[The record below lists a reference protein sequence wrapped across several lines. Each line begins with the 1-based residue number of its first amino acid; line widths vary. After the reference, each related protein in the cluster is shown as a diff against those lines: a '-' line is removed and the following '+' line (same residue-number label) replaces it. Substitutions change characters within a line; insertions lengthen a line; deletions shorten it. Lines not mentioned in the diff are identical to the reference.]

1 MWISP
6 LGSGL
11 FCIARLHHLLH
22 SLTPHRAYAT
32 VEIMKSAYYSVGF
45 GEFYSLADQGNLVP
59 IYREILADFD
69 TPVSAFSNINT
80 GSHAFLFESIEGGE
94 NWARYSFLGS
104 HPSVVFWEHQG
115 EVITQKGRKQTRVPL
130 KANPL
135 DHIQDA
141 MADYRP
147 VSVPGLPRFVGGAVG
162 FLGYDVVQSFEP
174 IPSYPKAE
182 LNTPLFAFCITDTL
196 LIFDNVAHTIKV
208 VANAH
213 IVSTKKTE
221 LRRTY
226 QKAIEKIESIITKLH
241 KSRKK
246 PSSPKRR
253 TPLKFHSN
261 MTSSE
266 FEKMVLRTKEYI
278 QAGDII
284 QGVMSQ
290 RWHTTIRANP
300 FEIYRAL
307 RVINPSPY
315 MFYLRIAGTEL
326 IGASPEVLVR
336 CEDGKIVVRPIA
348 GTRPRGQTSEKDQAM
363 EADLLAD
370 QKERAEHLM
379 LVDLGRNDVGRVAKT
394 GTVNVERFM
403 TIERYSHVMHIVSQV
418 TGDLDPK
425 YSAYDVMK
433 ACFPAG
439 TLSGAPKIRAMQ
451 IIEELEPTRRGPYGG
466 AVGYFSFS
474 GNMDTCINIRSVV
487 VQGQKAYI
495 QAGAGIVA
503 DSDPTKEY
511 EETQNKAGAMMKAL
525 EMAERGLE

>member
-1 MWISP
+1 MPFYLRVLRVVKIGHATPFWGANRPWSFGNIRAKSSP
-6 LGSGL
+6 NK
-11 FCIARLHHLLH
+11 A
-22 SLTPHRAYAT
+22 
-32 VEIMKSAYYSVGF
+32 
-45 GEFYSLADQGNLVP
+45 GN
-59 IYREILADFD
+59 
-69 TPVSAFSNINT
+69 S
-80 GSHAFLFESIEGGE
+80 FE
-94 NWARYSFLGS
+94 L
-104 HPSVVFWEHQG
+104 
-115 EVITQKGRKQTRVPL
+115 PL
-130 KANPL
+130 KDNPL
-135 DHIQDA
+135 DHIQEA

-162 FLGYDVVQSFEP
+162 FLSYDVVRSFEP
-174 IPSYPKAE
+174 IPEYPKDK
-182 LNTPLFAFCITDTL
+182 LKTPLFAFCITDTL

-213 IVSTKKTE
+213 IVSTKKME

-226 QKAIEKIESIITKLH
+226 QKAIEQIDAIIARLH
-241 KSRKK
+241 KSRRK
-246 PSSPKRR
+246 PASNKRR
-253 TPLKFHSN
+253 TSLKFHSN
-261 MTSSE
+261 MTGPE

-278 QAGDII
+278 LAGDII

-290 RWHTTIRANP
+290 RWQTTIRANP
-300 FEIYRAL
+300 LEIYRAL

-326 IGASPEVLVR
+326 IGASPEILVR
-336 CEDGKIVVRPIA
+336 CEEGKIAVRPIA
-348 GTRPRGQTSEKDQAM
+348 GTRPRGRTSEEDQKL

-370 QKERAEHLM
+370 HKELAEHVM

-394 GTVNVERFM
+394 GSVKVERFM
-403 TIERYSHVMHIVSQV
+403 NVERYSHVMHIVSQV
-418 TGDLDPK
+418 TGELDPN

-474 GNMDTCINIRSVV
+474 GNMDTCINIRTVV
-487 VQGQKAYI
+487 AQGQKAFI

-503 DSDPTKEY
+503 DSDPTREF
-511 EETQNKAGAMMKAL
+511 EETQNKAGAMMRAL
-525 EMAERGLE
+525 KMAECGLE